1 MSLKLIRP
9 LFAVGL
15 VLCLAACSATP
26 TPSQPDPT
34 VSASESAEPSS
45 HPETG
50 VSPDSCD
57 LEEVIAAF
65 NERLDGAIFIPT
77 DWQPAEGT
85 DLYDAYE
92 AGGIACTYGI
102 ESAEIGGTVMWA
114 PASDELWLE
123 KSTEWKAAGYVGVDV
138 PDVDEHEAFI
148 LETTSADGQAVW
160 YINFHI
166 GGVWVQFG
174 ASKFIASLDDALEI
188 VQAAALVTMSN

>member
-1 MSLKLIRP
+1 MHRHFLTP
-9 LFAVGL
+9 LAALSVSIMLSSCAAPPTEQGL
-15 VLCLAACSATP
+15 VP
-26 TPSQPDPT
+26 
-34 VSASESAEPSS
+34 VSCELPAVTE
-45 HPETG
+45 
-50 VSPDSCD
+50 
-57 LEEVIAAF
+57 AF
-65 NERLDGAIFIPT
+65 NQRLDGATFIPT

-85 DLYDAYE
+85 DLFDVYE

-123 KSTEWKAAGYVGVDV
+123 KSTEWKAAGYVVVDI
-138 PDVDEHEAFI
+138 PDVDEHEALV

-188 VQAAALVTMSN
+188 VQAAALVTRSS

>member
-9 LFAVGL
+9 VLAMGL
-15 VLCLAACSATP
+15 VFLLAACSATP

-34 VSASESAEPSS
+34 ASASETASPSS
-45 HPETG
+45 QPETG

-65 NERLDGAIFIPT
+65 NERIDGAVFIPT

-85 DLYDAYE
+85 DLFDVYE

-114 PASDELWLE
+114 TASDELWLE
-123 KSTEWKAAGYVGVDV
+123 KSTEWKAAGYVVADI
-138 PDVDEHEAFI
+138 PDVDEHEAFV

-188 VQAAALVTMSN
+188 VQAAVLVTIKG